1 MKTAVVYYSKTGFT
15 KRYAEWIAEETG
27 ADCFELSAAK
37 KKDFSEYG
45 AIVFG
50 GWACAGSIRKLRWF
64 KDNLDRWTG
73 KKLIAFCVGG
83 SPPENSEI
91 IPALKKNFS
100 GAELAR
106 VEVFYCPGGMNYEKM
121 SAPRKL
127 LMKIFVQSLKAKKDK
142 TETEEETIKYISSS
156 YDISDK
162 NDIAPILKSLAQ
174 P

>member
-1 MKTAVVYYSKTGFT
+1 MKTAVIYHSNTGFT
-15 KRYAEWIAEETG
+15 KRYAEWIAGETG

-37 KKDFSEYG
+37 KKDFSGYG

-83 SPPENSEI
+83 NPPENPEI
-91 IPALKKNFS
+91 LPALKKNFS
-100 GAELAR
+100 GAELDR

-121 SAPRKL
+121 SAPLKL
-127 LMKIFVQSLKAKKDK
+127 LMRIFVHALKAKKDK
-142 TETEEETIKYISSS
+142 TETEEETIKQLSSS
-156 YDISDK
+156 YDLSDK
-162 NDIAPILKSLAQ
+162 KYIAPIVSSLAQ
-174 P
+174 